1 MININKVKDCINKL
15 DQYMGNT
22 LSYKQITDIL
32 GIPYIKG
39 GNSKTRQ
46 LNEIQQYYNLEKV
59 NRKYK
64 IIEKY
69 KEPIPIVDNRQSI
82 YYDDLE
88 VIILYALQNSEHYVN
103 TWSTT
108 EALIV
113 TSLVNNNY
121 RIGKKDIQLTADAL
135 EVDIDYLNAFYQ
147 STHSRFKDIFENAL
161 KRMQN
166 KKLIDYKEVTMIYKR
181 VPKIKLNDFG
191 IPVVDDCGE
200 IQYTTDK
207 VYTEATDKERQ
218 YILKVERKVLKD
230 MKYDKVGTLVAE
242 GKYNKYK
249 QQVNDILKK
258 KLNIEYY
265 YKAYNIVH
273 NKEDIIAAITEFK
286 NIMAENSLNKL
297 KLDALNKSKDKV
309 LNKDLDSKEICIDI
323 LINKYPIADL
333 KLLLSNY
340 LKAIKEAERELDADL
355 PF

>member
-1 MININKVKDCINKL
+1 MKEVEYIDRL
-15 DQYMGNT
+15 DEYIGQEIG
-22 LSYKQITDIL
+22 YKQITDIL
-32 GIPYIKG
+32 ELKYYKG
-39 GNSKTRQ
+39 KSKDAQ
-46 LNEIQQYYNLEKV
+46 LKLIQQYYRLEKV

-64 IIEKY
+64 IVEKY
-69 KEPIPIVDNRQSI
+69 EKPIPLVDNRQSI

-88 VIILYALQNSEHYVN
+88 IIILYALQNSEHYIN
-103 TWSTT
+103 TWSVT

-135 EVDIDYLNAFYQ
+135 EVDIDYLNTFYQ

-166 KKLIDYKEVTMIYKR
+166 KKLIDCKEVTMLYKR

-191 IPVVDDCGE
+191 IPIVDDEGR

-218 YILKVERKVLKD
+218 YILKVERKVLND
-230 MKYDKVGTLVAE
+230 MGYDKVGSIVAD
-242 GKYNKYK
+242 GKYYKYK
-249 QQVNDILKK
+249 QQVNNVLIK

-273 NKEDIIAAITEFK
+273 NKEDIEEAITEIK
-286 NIMAENSLNKL
+286 KVMAEDNLNEL
-297 KLDALNKSKDKV
+297 KLNALNSSKDKN
-309 LNKDLDSKEICIDI
+309 LNRDLDNKEICIDI

-333 KLLLSNY
+333 KVLLNNY